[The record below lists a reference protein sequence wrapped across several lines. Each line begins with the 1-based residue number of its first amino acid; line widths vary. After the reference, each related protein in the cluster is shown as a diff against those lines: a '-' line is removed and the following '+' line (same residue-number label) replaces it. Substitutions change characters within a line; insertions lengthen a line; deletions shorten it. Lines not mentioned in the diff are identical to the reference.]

1 VPDVGSIRPGVN
13 PRFHPVRNRHRSHVA
28 AFADEVRDYPM
39 LFAPLDRLECQ
50 TEQLCATQPAADE
63 HRMIAEFAQ
72 RRRNR
77 VIEQPSALFGSEP
90 VPETEA
96 RATDAFDAADAG
108 GEFGAQES
116 GVGGFVRDAT
126 DRRQS

>member
-1 VPDVGSIRPGVN
+1 
-13 PRFHPVRNRHRSHVA
+13 
-28 AFADEVRDYPM
+28 M
-39 LFAPLDRLECQ
+39 LFAPLDRLERQ

-63 HRMIAEFAQ
+63 HREHHMIAQFTR

-96 RATDAFDAADAG
+96 KATDAFDAADAG